1 MRSRNCRRW
10 GHPSGS
16 RPAAR
21 CGIIAALAL
30 LLTGCHPSGL
40 PKPDTKAYLDEVT
53 AFYVGLAALQVG
65 DDVRADTTLERA
77 TQLAPGEPAGWAN
90 WGLLALRQGNFDV
103 AAKRLGQAQNLAPQN
118 GQLHYLSGVL
128 ESKRGNPSHAIVEL
142 RKALQINPHDLRA
155 MYLLAQEVERQG
167 DANGEA
173 EFQQLLEKILAAQPD
188 NPAALLELGRVAA
201 KRGDAQ
207 TLHSVVARLNTHATT
222 WPPEVQQQWTAL
234 QTAAAGPDPRSAA
247 VRIAF
252 LRNSLMRL
260 PEFRQSLNQIQPT
273 AGNEATPFTRFLL
286 LSSPT
291 FTPPPAD
298 TATTFQPAS
307 MAGLATEAG
316 NPWTWIGAVSLS
328 GAGAPA
334 IAVANSHSVKL
345 STGAELPF
353 PGGSANAPLQPE
365 SILPVDFNYDFKT
378 DLVLAGEGGVRFQ
391 RQESPTSFTD
401 VTPQT
406 KLPLALLNAAYTG
419 AWAIDVEADGDMD
432 ILLATHQGAPLVLRN
447 NGDGTFTAIHPF
459 NTISGLRGL
468 AWVDLDGDG
477 NPDAAMIDGAGT
489 LHFFHNQRG
498 GVFNELPLPANLPPV
513 KALTVADVSSSGTL
527 DLVALEQRDAQTG
540 ALVAITRAEEAWKV
554 APLGN
559 APHLAA
565 EVRLHAADLD
575 NNGAV
580 DLVLV
585 PGRAESWRFPGR
597 PCLVEQRSPEVRSPA
612 CARRL
617 PSGI

>member
-1 MRSRNCRRW
+1 M
-10 GHPSGS
+10 
-16 RPAAR
+16 
-21 CGIIAALAL
+21 
-30 LLTGCHPSGL
+30 
-40 PKPDTKAYLDEVT
+40 T

-77 TQLAPGEPAGWAN
+77 TRLAPGEPAGWAN
-90 WGLLALRQGNFDV
+90 WGLLALRQGSFD
-103 AAKRLGQAQNLAPQN
+103 ASAQRLGQAQKLAPQN

-128 ESKRGNPSHAIVEL
+128 ESKRGNTSQAITEL
-142 RKALQINPHDLRA
+142 RTAVQISPRNLRA
-155 MYLLAQEVERQG
+155 LYLLAQEIERQG

-173 EFQQLLEKILAAQPD
+173 EFQQLLEKILVAQPD

-207 TLHSVVARLNTHATT
+207 TLHTVVSRLSTRAAT

-234 QTAAAGPDPRSAA
+234 QAAAAGPDPRSAA

-252 LRNSLMRL
+252 LRNSLMRV
-260 PEFRQSLNQIQPT
+260 PDFRQSLNLIQPT

-286 LSSPT
+286 LPSPT
-291 FTPPPAD
+291 FAPAPAD
-298 TATTFQPAS
+298 TAINFQAEAITGLS
-307 MAGLATEAG
+307 SGAGSPWT
-316 NPWTWIGAVSLS
+316 PWTWIGGVSLS

-334 IAVANSHSVKL
+334 IAVGNSHTVKL

-353 PGGSANAPLQPE
+353 PGGSADSPLQPE

-378 DLVLAGEGGVRFQ
+378 DLVLAGEAGVRFF

-401 VTPQT
+401 ATAQT
-406 KLPLALLNAAYTG
+406 RLPPALLHATYTG
-419 AWAIDVEADGDMD
+419 AWAIDIEADGDMD
-432 ILLATHQGAPLVLRN
+432 ILLGAHQGPPLALRN

-459 NTISGLRGL
+459 DGISGLRGF

-477 NPDAAMIDGAGT
+477 NPDAAMIDGSGI

-498 GVFNELPLPANLPPV
+498 GVFKELPLPANLPPV
-513 KALTVADVSSSGTL
+513 KAVTVADVSSSGML
-527 DLVALEQRDAQTG
+527 DLVALEQTG
-540 ALVAITRAEEAWKV
+540 ALVAIARAEDRRNDDTWNV

-565 EVRLHAADLD
+565 EVRLRAADLD

-580 DLVLV
+580 DLLLLPVALN
-585 PGRAESWRFPGR
+585 PGDASGAFVWLNNGARKFTRLAGACRFSTR
-597 PCLVEQRSPEVRSPA
+597 
-612 CARRL
+612 
-617 PSGI
+617 I